1 MSRREKL
8 PRVLEPEEQE
18 ALLDQLNRRYWTPHR
33 DRTAVLTMLD
43 AGLRVSEVCAL
54 KMDHVDLSRRKIKVR
69 DGKGGVDRV
78 VPMPPRL
85 ADALSDWMDR
95 RPEALEEESEALFPT
110 RKGKPVH
117 TNQLRRSVKRA
128 AERADLPELD
138 RISPHT
144 LRHTAAVD
152 LLRDTGRL
160 EIVQEFL
167 GHADISTTRVYAR
180 LCNGELE
187 EALSTFRADESEGD
201 VQEEDDTDVEALADT
216 ISRLEPEAR
225 EALAAALAGGE
236 S

>member
-1 MSRREKL
+1 MSRRDQL
-8 PRVLEPEEQE
+8 PRVLESEEQTE
-18 ALLDQLNRRYWTPHR
+18 LLEQFNTRYWTPHR

-43 AGLRVSEVCAL
+43 AGLRVSEACAL
-54 KMDHVDLSRRKIKVR
+54 KLDHVDLTRRKIKVR

-85 ADALSDWMDR
+85 ADALSEWMDR
-95 RPEALEEESEALFPT
+95 RPEVLEEESDALFPT
-110 RKGKPVH
+110 REGKSIH

-128 AERADLPELD
+128 ASRADLPELD

-187 EALSTFRADESEGD
+187 EALSTFREEPEDD
-201 VQEEDDTDVEALADT
+201 TQEEDGVDVEALADA
-216 ISRLEPEAR
+216 IAGLEPEAR
-225 EALAAALAGGE
+225 KALAAALAGGE

>member
-1 MSRREKL
+1 MSRRDQL
-8 PRVLEPEEQE
+8 PRVLESEEQE

-43 AGLRVSEVCAL
+43 AGLRVSEACAL
-54 KMDHVDLSRRKIKVR
+54 EMDHVDLTRRKIKVR

-78 VPMPPRL
+78 LPLPPRL
-85 ADALSDWMDR
+85 ADALEEWIDR
-95 RPEALEEESEALFPT
+95 RPEALEEPSDALFPT
-110 RKGKPVH
+110 RKGNPIH

-152 LLRDTGRL
+152 LLRDTERL
-160 EIVQEFL
+160 EVVQEFL
-167 GHADISTTRVYAR
+167 GHADISTTRIYAR

-187 EALSTFRADESEGD
+187 EALSTFREESE
-201 VQEEDDTDVEALADT
+201 EERDDTDVDALADA
-216 ISRLEPEAR
+216 IAGLEPEAR

-236 S
+236 QS